1 MFQLK
6 AEFAH
11 KKESVNREGCIG
23 INTGAKFVLLL
34 NTVSSTAKLE
44 CFVVFLFFGFFSC
57 LASPQAE
64 TVVSLGLNAASA
76 HLATLGSCDVCL
88 SELVCYRCLM

>member
-23 INTGAKFVLLL
+23 INTGA

-88 SELVCYRCLM
+88 SELACYRCLM